1 MTFELYLDPSGD
13 APIPDGL
20 PVVRSEVAF
29 LELISAS
36 RVGVVQGSDLC
47 RWAQDYARGRGIEVR
62 VLSSPARRLSQLC
75 PELTSEQARELAGRI
90 GIELAMCEAPGLPQV
105 AQWLWGEPWW
115 TDEPGPVHAAQWLQW
130 WVSRIPADAEQV
142 LLAAL
147 GRWFRAEYPGP
158 ERDAYSVTSA
168 DAAYETLR
176 SWLGLSSPLGWG
188 GFPISLSENLVTA
201 LQKDFMAQVIQDPGR
216 LVALVR
222 AKQVEP
228 RLLRVVAEVLA
239 RYYLAQPRQLTAE
252 VLSTIQAYIDIPLRE
267 ELRKLVLPPVP
278 GPLPSDAS
286 KIGRWFIHEYLP
298 YREWAPDKDPRV
310 LEIGRS
316 FAESYLRLYSS
327 DALSDGP
334 SRPHLSWV
342 KARQLRRSDRVTL
355 MVVLDGLG
363 YADMKYL
370 WDEICRF
377 DSSKRLT
384 VSQADVAFAPLPT
397 ITECAKPALLK
408 GVKPSLADAQPDL
421 GRVLIKDEQVQQ
433 ALAEA
438 VAGDLIIWKDPEP
451 DSTYH
456 NSSRKE
462 VAKEV
467 ALKNARG
474 ILTGFAQRLTELVLR
489 VPAEKP
495 LQIVVTTDHGRLMA
509 ESSRLHALPEGALS
523 RQRAALGDFGL
534 RESLEIR
541 DDVAYLHRS
550 AYGLPKDCA
559 VLLSGDAFVTQDGRQ
574 GVDAYPHGGIFPEEV
589 LIPWWVI
596 ERDCRA
602 YHPDVQLLG
611 KGVAGRS
618 GRFRLRIQN
627 PNAIP
632 LEAESLNVVS
642 PQVLAF
648 SVQSAIPPM
657 DVVEWELEM
666 PTWPTSRELE
676 QFVVRLFYRL
686 PDQRLAEVDAEVHL
700 EVEEMYQQGDNPLE
714 DLL

>member
-1 MTFELYLDPSGD
+1 
-13 APIPDGL
+13 
-20 PVVRSEVAF
+20 
-29 LELISAS
+29 
-36 RVGVVQGSDLC
+36 
-47 RWAQDYARGRGIEVR
+47 
-62 VLSSPARRLSQLC
+62 
-75 PELTSEQARELAGRI
+75 
-90 GIELAMCEAPGLPQV
+90 
-105 AQWLWGEPWW
+105 
-115 TDEPGPVHAAQWLQW
+115 
-130 WVSRIPADAEQV
+130 
-142 LLAAL
+142 
-147 GRWFRAEYPGP
+147 
-158 ERDAYSVTSA
+158 
-168 DAAYETLR
+168 
-176 SWLGLSSPLGWG
+176 
-188 GFPISLSENLVTA
+188 
-201 LQKDFMAQVIQDPGR
+201 
-216 LVALVR
+216 
-222 AKQVEP
+222 
-228 RLLRVVAEVLA
+228 
-239 RYYLAQPRQLTAE
+239 
-252 VLSTIQAYIDIPLRE
+252 
-267 ELRKLVLPPVP
+267 
-278 GPLPSDAS
+278 
-286 KIGRWFIHEYLP
+286 
-298 YREWAPDKDPRV
+298 
-310 LEIGRS
+310 
-316 FAESYLRLYSS
+316 
-327 DALSDGP
+327 
-334 SRPHLSWV
+334 
-342 KARQLRRSDRVTL
+342 

-363 YADMKYL
+363 YADMKHL
-370 WDEICRF
+370 WDEIRRF

-384 VSQADVAFAPLPT
+384 VSRTDVAFAPLPT

-408 GVKPSLADAQPDL
+408 GVKPSLAGGQPDL
-421 GRVLIKDEQVQQ
+421 GRVLTKDEEVQQ
-433 ALAEA
+433 ALTEA
-438 VAGDLIIWKDPEP
+438 AAGDLIIWKDPEP

-456 NSSRKE
+456 NSSR
-462 VAKEV
+462 KEV

-489 VPAEKP
+489 VPAGKP

-509 ESSRLHALPEGALS
+509 ESPRLHALPEGAIS

-541 DDVAYLHRS
+541 GDVAYLHRS
-550 AYGLPKDCA
+550 TYGLPKDCA
-559 VLLSGDAFVTQDGRQ
+559 VLLSGDAFVTQDGKR

-602 YHPDVQLLG
+602 DDPGVQLLG

-627 PNAIP
+627 PNPIP

-657 DVVEWELEM
+657 DMVEWELEM